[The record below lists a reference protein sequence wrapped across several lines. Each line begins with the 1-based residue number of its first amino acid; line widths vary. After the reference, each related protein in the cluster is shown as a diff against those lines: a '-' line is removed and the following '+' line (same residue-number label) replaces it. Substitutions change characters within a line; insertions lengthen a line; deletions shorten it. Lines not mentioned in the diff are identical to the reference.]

1 MKQFI
6 DSMGEIIGLILLS
19 TFGFIAAKFSKKI
32 KKTLKQ
38 REFEKNVAK
47 SVELKFALAEL
58 KGILGADRAM
68 VLQFHNGG
76 RKLGPDNF
84 YEYFMTM
91 VVEVCS
97 PGWSSEIANFQKVP
111 LSTYAESV
119 AFLMKS
125 PYDWFM
131 VGLETNTKADVH
143 FKDIGLETTPY
154 QYNLRSMMEVK
165 LVDEEDYITGK
176 ALFTWDEDLG
186 RKDILNKGDA
196 ELALKTFR
204 EKIKKNLY

>member
-6 DSMGEIIGLILLS
+6 DSMGEVVGLVLLS
-19 TFGFIAAKFSKKI
+19 AFGFIAAKFSKTI
-32 KKTLKQ
+32 KKKLKQ

-97 PGWSSEIANFQKVP
+97 PGWSSEIANFQKIP

-119 AFLMKS
+119 AHLMKS

-131 VGLETNTKADVH
+131 VGLETNKKADVH
-143 FKDIGLETTPY
+143 FKDIGLETIPY
-154 QYNLRSMMEVK
+154 QYNMRSMMEIK
-165 LVDEEDYITGK
+165 LVDEEGYITGK
-176 ALFTWDEDLG
+176 ALFSWDEDLG
-186 RKDILNKGDA
+186 RKDILSKGDA

>member
-1 MKQFI
+1 MRQFI
-6 DSMGEIIGLILLS
+6 DSMGEVIGLVLLS

-32 KKTLKQ
+32 KNTLKQ
-38 REFEKNVAK
+38 REFEKHVTK

-58 KGILGADRAM
+58 KGILGAERAM

-97 PGWSSEIANFQKVP
+97 PGWSSEIANFQKIP
-111 LSTYAESV
+111 LSTYAESIG
-119 AFLMKS
+119 FLMKS
-125 PYDWFM
+125 PHNWFM
-131 VGLETNTKADVH
+131 TGLETNDNADVH
-143 FKDIGLETTPY
+143 FKDTGLETVPY
-154 QYNLRSMMEVK
+154 QYNIRSMMTVK
-165 LVDEEDYITGK
+165 LVDEDNNITGK
-176 ALFTWDEDLG
+176 ALFCWDEDLG

>member
-6 DSMGEIIGLILLS
+6 DSMGEVIALVLLS

-38 REFEKNVAK
+38 REFEKHVTK

-58 KGILGADRAM
+58 KGLLGAERAM

-91 VVEVCS
+91 VVEICS
-97 PGWSSEIANFQKVP
+97 PGWSSEIANFQKIP
-111 LSTYAESV
+111 LSIYAESIG
-119 AFLMKS
+119 FLMKS
-125 PYDWFM
+125 PHNWFM
-131 VGLETNTKADVH
+131 TGLETNDKADVH
-143 FKDIGLETTPY
+143 FKDTGLETVPY
-154 QYNLRSMMEVK
+154 QYNIRSMMTVK
-165 LVDEEDYITGK
+165 LVDEDNNVTGK
-176 ALFTWDEDLG
+176 ALFCWDEDLG
-186 RKDILNKGDA
+186 RSDILSKGDA

>member
-6 DSMGEIIGLILLS
+6 NSMGEIIGLILLS
-19 TFGFIAAKFSKKI
+19 AFGFMAAKFSKTV
-32 KKTLKQ
+32 KKKLKQ
-38 REFEKNVAK
+38 REFEKNVTK

-58 KGILGADRAM
+58 KGILGAERAM
-68 VLQFHNGG
+68 VFQFHNGG

-84 YEYFMTM
+84 YEYFLSM

-97 PGWSSEIANFQKVP
+97 PGWSSEISNFQKVP

-119 AFLMKS
+119 GYLMKS
-125 PYDWFM
+125 PHNWFM
-131 VGLETNTKADVH
+131 VGLETNEKADVH
-143 FKDIGLETTPY
+143 FVDIGMETVPY
-154 QYNLRSMMEVK
+154 QYNIRSMMEIK
-165 LVDEEDYITGK
+165 LVDESDNITGK
-176 ALFTWDEDLG
+176 ALFCWDEDLG

>member
-1 MKQFI
+1 MRQFI
-6 DSMGEIIGLILLS
+6 DSMGEVIGLVLLS

-32 KKTLKQ
+32 KNTLKQ
-38 REFEKNVAK
+38 REFEKHVTK

-58 KGILGADRAM
+58 KGILGAERAM

-111 LSTYAESV
+111 LSTYAESIG
-119 AFLMKS
+119 FLMKS
-125 PYDWFM
+125 PHNWFM
-131 VGLETNTKADVH
+131 TGLETNDNADVH
-143 FKDIGLETTPY
+143 FKDTGLETVPY
-154 QYNLRSMMEVK
+154 QYNIRSMMTVK
-165 LVDEEDYITGK
+165 LVDEDNNITGK
-176 ALFTWDEDLG
+176 ALFCWDEDLG

>member
-6 DSMGEIIGLILLS
+6 DSMGEVIALVLLS

-38 REFEKNVAK
+38 REFEKHVTK

-58 KGILGADRAM
+58 KGILGAERAM

-119 AFLMKS
+119 GHLMKS
-125 PYDWFM
+125 PHDWFM
-131 VGLETNTKADVH
+131 AGLETNEKADIH
-143 FKDIGLETTPY
+143 FADIGLETIPY
-154 QYNLRSMMEVK
+154 QYNIRSMMTIK
-165 LVDEEDYITGK
+165 LVDEGNSITGK
-176 ALFTWDEDLG
+176 ALFCWDEDLS
-186 RKDILNKGDA
+186 REDILNKGDA

>member
-6 DSMGEIIGLILLS
+6 NSMGEIIGLVLLS
-19 TFGFIAAKFSKKI
+19 AFGFIAAKFSKKI
-32 KKTLKQ
+32 KNTLKQ
-38 REFEKNVAK
+38 REFEKHVTK

-58 KGILGADRAM
+58 KGILGAERAM

-119 AFLMKS
+119 GFLMKNQHN
-125 PYDWFM
+125 WFM
-131 VGLETNTKADVH
+131 TGLETNEKADVH
-143 FKDIGLETTPY
+143 FKDVGLETVPY
-154 QYNLRSMMEVK
+154 QYNIRSMMTIK
-165 LVDEEDYITGK
+165 LVDADNNITGK
-176 ALFTWDEDLG
+176 ALFCWDEDLG
-186 RKDILNKGDA
+186 RKDILNKGEA